1 MPRFNRENPELSRR
15 TSVTVNETNFILAP
29 ETSGTGT
36 TTSGTGTTTSDEIYN
51 AAQASITRD
60 RRNRNI
66 GNFTNVL
73 GDSVGLAGGIANL
86 FFSEQLREP
95 TELLAN
101 IQRSRAYGQ
110 AFRSA
115 RTERNNAL
123 ARSVSRGFGTSFA
136 ALSVGATAG
145 QDLYERREIA
155 RREGEID
162 RIRAE
167 QQRVSAILSLFDSAI
182 SLGASSVTAG
192 FGLSV

>member
-1 MPRFNRENPELSRR
+1 MML
-15 TSVTVNETNFILAP
+15 
-29 ETSGTGT
+29 TG
-36 TTSGTGTTTSDEIYN
+36 IYYKK
-51 AAQASITRD
+51 TD
-60 RRNRNI
+60 RNRNI

-155 RREGEID
+155 RREGEIE